1 MSPHP
6 NPPMEVFRGLGV
18 ADGISFGLGVC
29 ISSGVSDIYQ
39 LPLPP
44 EAIAAEIERFH
55 RAVAQAHGELCALR
69 QRVGEELGE
78 ELAGIFDAQ
87 RLLLDDR
94 AFGDRVAEHIQ
105 AEQVNAE
112 WAIYETT
119 TEIQSR
125 FDALDS
131 AFIRERSE
139 DLRDVSRLL
148 LRQLQ
153 GIDSHPLS
161 ELKEDIVIVADDL
174 TPSDAVRLGRTNVV
188 GFAIEH
194 GGITSHSTIIA
205 RSLNLPAVAGLTGI
219 RDRLIEQTQI
229 PLIVDGS
236 AGTVVLNP
244 DQAARARLRHSRID
258 HERETHQLES
268 AGKLSAITRDGEAVR
283 VMANIE
289 LPEEIEES
297 KRFGASG
304 IGLYRS
310 EFLYIERS
318 PVLPTEDEHLAIY
331 RRLLESAAPHPAI
344 IRTYDLGG
352 RKIAREVM
360 ETDEQNPVLG
370 QRGIRL
376 TLARPDIFHTQL
388 RALLRASLYGNLW
401 IMLPM
406 VSVVEEV
413 RRFRLQLRAVME
425 ELEADG
431 LPFRREVALGVMIEV
446 PAAALIADIL
456 AREVDF
462 FSIGT
467 NDLIQYAMAVDRNNE
482 QVSDLYQPLHPGL
495 IRLIRQVIA
504 HARTAGI
511 EVSMCGEMAGDARL
525 TPLLIGCG
533 LRQLSVSPRQVPK
546 IKGLIRRL
554 SAQQLAGVAD
564 RCDGLESAQAIA
576 EHLRQSVHEHID

>member
-1 MSPHP
+1 
-6 NPPMEVFRGLGV
+6 
-18 ADGISFGLGVC
+18 
-29 ISSGVSDIYQ
+29 
-39 LPLPP
+39 
-44 EAIAAEIERFH
+44 
-55 RAVAQAHGELCALR
+55 VAQAHGELCALR